1 MTATPRETHEWDLKD
16 GKKKKNPVEMWI
28 LVPWVELLNM
38 SKILAMCIWPTDLPL
53 SIPRLGFFYCCCFL
67 EITLE
72 GSLLYWIWWWPMCSF
87 STTSAAAPAAITT
100 IIAPNWWINCFLS
113 RNGLLRRKLI
123 AIGISAAA
131 GGGGDGS
138 GSGSGGGG
146 GLVPIWCITRA
157 H

>member
-1 MTATPRETHEWDLKD
+1 
-16 GKKKKNPVEMWI
+16 
-28 LVPWVELLNM
+28 
-38 SKILAMCIWPTDLPL
+38 
-53 SIPRLGFFYCCCFL
+53 
-67 EITLE
+67 
-72 GSLLYWIWWWPMCSF
+72 MCSF